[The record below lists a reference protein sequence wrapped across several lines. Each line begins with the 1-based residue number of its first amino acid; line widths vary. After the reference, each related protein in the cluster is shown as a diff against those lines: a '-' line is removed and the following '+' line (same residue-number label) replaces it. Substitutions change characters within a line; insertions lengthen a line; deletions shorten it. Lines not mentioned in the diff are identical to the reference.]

1 LSVNPS
7 SKMGVIDKL
16 ILLEKFVNDHPA
28 SRQSMKTVVLIVFVA
43 VLVHSDNFASYRLV
57 FLLDIPLSPARPF
70 ASYIQEHGLKL
81 REEARANF
89 IH

>member
-16 ILLEKFVNDHPA
+16 VFLEKFVNDHPA

-43 VLVHSDNFASYRLV
+43 VLVHSDDFTSYCLV
-57 FLLDIPLSPARPF
+57 FLLDVPLSPAGPF
-70 ASYIQEHGLKL
+70 ASDI
-81 REEARANF
+81 
-89 IH
+89 